1 MKLWSS
7 NQDPVSVWMSASA
20 AGLAKAA
27 AATAAA
33 AANATKAQKYR
44 QNHSLEEELF
54 LEQEALTK

>member
-1 MKLWSS
+1 
-7 NQDPVSVWMSASA
+7 MSASA